1 VRIADNGP
9 GIASEQL
16 DKIFEVFYSTRRGGT
31 GLGLPIAQ
39 RIIEN
44 HGGRIDVESEIGR
57 GTLFTI
63 VLPRRQRTHA
73 IAAPAAEAVHTG

>member
-1 VRIADNGP
+1 MCSSD
-9 GIASEQL
+9 L
-16 DKIFEVFYSTRRGGT
+16 FYSTRRGGT

-63 VLPRRQRTHA
+63 VLPRRQRTLP